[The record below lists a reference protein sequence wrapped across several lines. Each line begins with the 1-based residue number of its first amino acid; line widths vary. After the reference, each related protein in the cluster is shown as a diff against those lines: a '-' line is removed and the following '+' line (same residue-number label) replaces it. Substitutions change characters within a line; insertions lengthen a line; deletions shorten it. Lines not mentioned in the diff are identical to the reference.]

1 MKPAYLFCNQFERR
15 NSKAS
20 RRLLLFLFV
29 FLLSLN
35 LSGCL
40 LPSAEPETKPR
51 NSATVTATTPVKSTE
66 LAAITSSDLDKE
78 ITVKGIISQVRR
90 YDSGHALVTLTDS
103 TGELPVYIRR
113 ETEVDLLALTVGE
126 EYEVSGKVQKHEGK
140 VELAPISSN
149 AFRLTDGYDFEQ
161 VVVESVIDGDTVRV
175 LIDNKPVT
183 LRFIGVDTPEKP
195 LNGLPAEYYADQA
208 TVFTSRLLKGK
219 TVYLEKDNSDTDRY
233 DRLLRYVWLHIPNEI
248 TPATLAST
256 NLSAVLIKNG
266 YGEFIEVGDDNK
278 YATQFELWEQQAK
291 NSKIGMWSGN

>member
-1 MKPAYLFCNQFERR
+1 MKPEYLFRNQPELG
-15 NSKAS
+15 NSKAAM
-20 RRLLLFLFV
+20 RLWSFLLVV
-29 FLLSLN
+29 FLSLS

-40 LPSAEPETKPR
+40 LPGTELETELSNSTSA
-51 NSATVTATTPVKSTE
+51 PVNATE
-66 LAAITSSDLDKE
+66 LAAVTSSDLDKE
-78 ITVKGIISQVRR
+78 ITVKGTIRQVRR

-113 ETEVDLLALTVGE
+113 ETEVDLLALSVGE
-126 EYEVSGKVQKHEGK
+126 EYEVSGKVQEHEGK
-140 VELAPISSN
+140 LELAAINSN

-175 LIDNKPVT
+175 LIENKPVT

-195 LNGLPAEYYADQA
+195 LNGQPAEYYADQA
-208 TVFTSRLLKGK
+208 TVFTTRLLKGK

-248 TPATLAST
+248 SPATLAST
-256 NLSAVLIKNG
+256 NLSALLIKNG

-278 YATQFELWEQQAK
+278 YAAQFELWEQQAK
-291 NSKIGMWSGN
+291 NSKTGMWSGN